1 MAPGNP
7 FLYRDEH
14 DDDDFMP
21 ITTSDQDMS
30 QNIGN
35 DDETKQTLVVS
46 LTVNCISV
54 KNLMQSLKVR
64 LVWFCT
70 PAVSMRAL
78 CIPVTNLN
86 TRQHIRAILKTHLQS
101 KQCEYQ
107 AATQTSLKTHQKFK
121 HEGAGYS
128 WDQCEYH
135 ATTQNSLKIHQQSK
149 HEGVIYSC
157 NECEYQA
164 TRQGTLRRH
173 QQSKHEGVIY
183 SCNHCEYQATQQ
195 GNLKTHQQSIN
206 KGVKYFCRQC
216 GKGFWTS
223 NLQSPNC

>member
-46 LTVNCISV
+46 LTVTCISV
-54 KNLMQSLKVR
+54 RNVMQSLKVS
-64 LVWFCT
+64 LVCFCT

-86 TRQHIRAILKTHLQS
+86 TRQHIRAILKTHQQS
-101 KQCEYQ
+101 KHDGVRYSCNQCEYQATQQGSLKTHQQFKHKCVQYFCDQCEYQ
-107 AATQTSLKTHQKFK
+107 AATQSSLKTHQHFK
-121 HEGAGYS
+121 
-128 WDQCEYH
+128 Q
-135 ATTQNSLKIHQQSK
+135 
-149 HEGVIYSC
+149 
-157 NECEYQA
+157 
-164 TRQGTLRRH
+164 
-173 QQSKHEGVIY
+173 
-183 SCNHCEYQATQQ
+183 
-195 GNLKTHQQSIN
+195 
-206 KGVKYFCRQC
+206 
-216 GKGFWTS
+216 
-223 NLQSPNC
+223 